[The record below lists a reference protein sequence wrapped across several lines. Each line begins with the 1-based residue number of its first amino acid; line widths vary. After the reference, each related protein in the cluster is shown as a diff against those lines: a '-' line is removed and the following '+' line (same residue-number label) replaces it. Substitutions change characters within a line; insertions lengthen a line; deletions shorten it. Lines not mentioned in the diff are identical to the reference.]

1 MFLPVKADFAL
12 PRFPVLTVL
21 VCLICLVWVFI
32 KQQSDWREFGM
43 AIDRFC
49 NSSRSHIEQI
59 VFERIA
65 ASQNMDTCGD
75 IMYTIAN
82 DPTREESEVIAE
94 MASKIRPLTGFNSED
109 SREYVRLML
118 EEETRRFNT
127 LVPPDPDEG
136 LAYYTGSWNPITMIT
151 SSFAHGDWGHILFN
165 LVFFFAFAATVEVL
179 IGPIRYIAFVLVDS
193 WFIGLTGSIAAA
205 ATAQHYWTLGLSGVV
220 MGMMGL
226 FAYLLPRG
234 KIKCYYF
241 FIIIFGSV
249 AIPGWMLTAW
259 YLGGDIVT
267 LLTNDDYGRVNVL
280 AHVMGGVGGY
290 LFGLLFLREV
300 RKDAEHA
307 QDALER
313 LGFEKRFR

>member
-12 PRFPVLTVL
+12 PRFPILTVL
-21 VCLICLVWVFI
+21 ICLICFGVFI
-32 KQQSDWREFGM
+32 KQQSDWKEFGL

-49 NSSRSHIEQI
+49 NASRSHIEQI

-65 ASQNMDTCGD
+65 ESQNMDACGD

-109 SREYVRLML
+109 SREYVQQML
-118 EEETRRFNT
+118 EEQTRRFNT

-179 IGPIRYIAFVLVDS
+179 IGPLRYVAFVLVDS

-313 LGFEKRFR
+313 LDFEKRFR

>member
-12 PRFPVLTVL
+12 PRFPILTVL
-21 VCLICLVWVFI
+21 VCLICFGVFI
-32 KQQSDWREFGM
+32 KQQSDWKEFGM

-49 NSSRSHIEQI
+49 NESRSHIERI
-59 VFERIA
+59 IFERIA

-94 MASKIRPLTGFNSED
+94 MASKIQPLTGFNSED

-179 IGPIRYIAFVLVDS
+179 IGPLRYVGCGHGHDGAVRVP
-193 WFIGLTGSIAAA
+193 AAA
-205 ATAQHYWTLGLSGVV
+205 RQDKVLLLLHHYLRIGRHSGLDAHRLV
-220 MGMMGL
+220 
-226 FAYLLPRG
+226 PR
-234 KIKCYYF
+234 
-241 FIIIFGSV
+241 
-249 AIPGWMLTAW
+249 
-259 YLGGDIVT
+259 
-267 LLTNDDYGRVNVL
+267 R
-280 AHVMGGVGGY
+280 
-290 LFGLLFLREV
+290 
-300 RKDAEHA
+300 
-307 QDALER
+307 
-313 LGFEKRFR
+313 

>member
-21 VCLICLVWVFI
+21 ICLICIGVFI
-32 KQQSDWREFGM
+32 KQQSDWKEFGM

-109 SREYVRLML
+109 SREYVQQML
-118 EEETRRFNT
+118 EEQTRRFNT
-127 LVPPDPDEG
+127 LVPHDPDEG

-179 IGPIRYIAFVLVDS
+179 IGPLRYVAFVLVDS

-313 LGFEKRFR
+313 LDFEKRFR

>member
-12 PRFPVLTVL
+12 PRFPILTVL
-21 VCLICLVWVFI
+21 ICLICFGVFI
-32 KQQSDWREFGM
+32 KQQSDWKEFGL

-49 NSSRSHIEQI
+49 NASRSHIEQI

-65 ASQNMDTCGD
+65 ETQNMDAYGD

-109 SREYVRLML
+109 SREYVQQML
-118 EEETRRFNT
+118 EEQTWRFNT

-179 IGPIRYIAFVLVDS
+179 IGPLRYVAFVLVDS

-313 LGFEKRFR
+313 LDFEKRFR